1 MSTRLRAYNKEVA
14 KDLMIPLH
22 LHMYY
27 LIQTVTVPEA
37 LAERTRPHIH
47 PTPNVPHAVPMN
59 AVADPPDVVV
69 IPKKTRFQVAQ
80 GYPEILASHLA
91 VPPLIAIPLLPQA
104 VLH

>member
-1 MSTRLRAYNKEVA
+1 MPTTLRAYSKEVA
-14 KDLMIPLH
+14 KDLTILLH
-22 LHMYY
+22 LHMYH
-27 LIQTVTVPEA
+27 LIQAVTVPEA
-37 LAERTRPHIH
+37 LGEGTHPH